1 MSALPHRQMT
11 DKQEWSDNM
20 DYMIIEFPSHVNVY
34 ILLGELWWNV
44 VRTQQVL
51 LYSSVNGNIA
61 YIAVQLQHNDRFSK
75 CMFLYWLYKLYCSGQ
90 LEEVHKFNGC
100 SYTICRE
107 MVLQWHCLTN
117 NVLCSTA
124 IDCCSV
130 FRHKLLDTERS
141 VTSNTVRMGERNI
154 GHSSGFCLQTAS
166 CNQPSP
172 TVQVSVYTQLRV
184 TNCHQT
190 FKSLSTHSFM

>member
-1 MSALPHRQMT
+1 MSALPHRQVR

-20 DYMIIEFPSHVNVY
+20 DYMIIELPSHVNVY

-61 YIAVQLQHNDRFSK
+61 HIAVLLQHNDRFSN
-75 CMFLYWLYKLYCSGQ
+75 CVLLYWLYKLYCSGQ
-90 LEEVHKFNGC
+90 LEEVHKVNDC

-107 MVLQWHCLTN
+107 MVLQWHCL
-117 NVLCSTA
+117 LCSTA

-130 FRHKLLDTERS
+130 FRHKQLDTERS
-141 VTSNTVRMGERNI
+141 VTSNTVWMGETNI
-154 GHSSGFCLQTAS
+154 GHSSGFCLHTAS
-166 CNQPSP
+166 CNQLSP
-172 TVQVSVYTQLRV
+172 TVQVSVYTQLHV
-184 TNCHQT
+184 SNCHPQ
-190 FKSLSTHSFM
+190 FRSLSPHSFM